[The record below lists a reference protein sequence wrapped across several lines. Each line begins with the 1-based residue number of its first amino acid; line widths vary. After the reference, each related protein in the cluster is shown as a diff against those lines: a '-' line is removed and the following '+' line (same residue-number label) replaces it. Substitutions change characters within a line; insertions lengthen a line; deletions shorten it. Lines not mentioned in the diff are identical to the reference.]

1 MHDTQEDPGI
11 KLLKYALKAY
21 FLVILWNRPTAEMR
35 FSVLMCEKFNFMV
48 NFGLKTALFWSK
60 SRYFD
65 MIMTSGPKI
74 RPLRAKYGT
83 HTLLVML
90 KLTVRVF

>member
-11 KLLKYALKAY
+11 KLLKYALKPY

-35 FSVLMCEKFNFMV
+35 FSVLMCEKFNFRV

-65 MIMTSGPKI
+65 MIMTSSPKI
-74 RPLRAKYGT
+74 RPLEVKKGSED
-83 HTLLVML
+83 LGMIS
-90 KLTVRVF
+90 KLSKKAV